1 LISKSLKA
9 LFSGILTGS
18 FSGIFYGLL
27 ISALPVL
34 LVKHRKPAEFFTDQ
48 PIERW
53 GFYCIV
59 IIASTATFA
68 KTYLDRSSRSGIDQ
82 TSVNESNDPANE
94 ANVVVHPLRIWLKKY
109 GFELTATMY
118 LFWYTACAALCEKLR
133 IMLLPDA
140 LAHKEVI
147 FGLIFV
153 AIAAI
158 VLLRTVFIQDTVTGT
173 KPNPWRVAHPIY
185 AAGLIYAF
193 GVPFLFQ
200 TWFPLVAIPG
210 AVVCLKWQL
219 GAKSA
224 TTSGISR
231 KWQVIPFVY

>member
-9 LFSGILTGS
+9 SFTGLLTGL
-18 FSGIFYGLL
+18 FYGLL
-27 ISALPVL
+27 VSALPVL
-34 LVKHRKPAEFFTDQ
+34 LVKHRKPIEFFTDQ

-59 IIASTATFA
+59 IVVSAVVFA
-68 KTYLDRSSRSGIDQ
+68 KTYLDRSSRNETDK
-82 TSVNESNDPANE
+82 TSVAEANDPVNE
-94 ANVVVHPLRIWLKKY
+94 GNAVLRPLRAWLNKY

-140 LAHKEVI
+140 LAHMEVI

-153 AIAAI
+153 ALAAI
-158 VLLRTVFIQDTVTGT
+158 VLLRAVFTKDTVSGT
-173 KPNPWRVAHPIY
+173 KTKLWRVAHPIY
-185 AAGLIYAF
+185 AGGLIYTF
-193 GVPFLFQ
+193 GVPFLFHA
-200 TWFPLVAIPG
+200 WFPLIAIPG

-219 GAKSA
+219 GTKSA
-224 TTSGISR
+224 TTRGTSA
-231 KWQVIPFVY
+231 KWQVVPFIY